1 LRRLLRFAGTLA
13 AVYALLVI
21 GLCSAMRQPPQV
33 FGAVMKH
40 VPTAAMFVLPFEPLW
55 LHARAGNLKVGEM
68 APDFSL
74 HTVDKKSLVQLSSLR
89 GEKPV
94 VLVFGSYT

>member
-1 LRRLLRFAGTLA
+1 M
-13 AVYALLVI
+13 VYALLVA
-21 GLCSAMRQPPQV
+21 GLYSVMRQPPQV
-33 FGAVMKH
+33 FGAVMRH
-40 VPTAAMFVLPFEPLW
+40 VPMAAMLILPFEPLW
-55 LHARAGNLKVGEM
+55 LHARAGNLKVGDP

-74 HTVDKKSLVQLSSLR
+74 HSVDKKSTFRLSSLR

>member
-1 LRRLLRFAGTLA
+1 MKFVGVLG
-13 AVYALLVI
+13 AVYFLLTI
-21 GLCSAMRQPPQV
+21 GLYSAMRQPPQV
-33 FGAVMKH
+33 FGAVMRH
-40 VPTAAMFVLPFEPLW
+40 VPMVAMYILPFEPLW
-55 LHARAGNLKVGEM
+55 LHARAGNLKIGDM

-74 HTVDKKSLVQLSSLR
+74 HTVDKKSLVRLSSLR